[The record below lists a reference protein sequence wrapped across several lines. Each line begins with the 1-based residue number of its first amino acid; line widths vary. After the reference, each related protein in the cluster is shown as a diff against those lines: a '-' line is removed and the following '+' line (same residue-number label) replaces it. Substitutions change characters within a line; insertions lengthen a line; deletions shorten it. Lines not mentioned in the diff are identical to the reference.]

1 MVRSYFTIWL
11 INRMGKY
18 DGLLA
23 LSIPARGGVSV
34 QGRHTG
40 QRLTECYCVDVDRAG
55 QMGYLET
62 DQAENVEFYRRFG
75 FELTNEAS
83 VLGVPNFYMRRAAR
97 AGSTG

>member
-1 MVRSYFTIWL
+1 
-11 INRMGKY
+11 
-18 DGLLA
+18 
-23 LSIPARGGVSV
+23 
-34 QGRHTG
+34 
-40 QRLTECYCVDVDRAG
+40 
-55 QMGYLET
+55 MGYLET